1 MSQLRNTV
9 LKMEKDN
16 TRYLNENTM
25 LEHVIQTKYGD
36 HSIILYSGLDNFD
49 YLYLNYIKRSLES
62 LNEIVL
68 ILAHHPLTN
77 IINNLRNTGIDIDKY
92 KKEGLAVIV
101 QSKKAYYGLSQE
113 FVGVTIMTKMLL
125 RRVHK
130 LQKAGLTVISDIF
143 RIYAPYSFVCS
154 CFIHLSMADVS
165 KGDLTIKEKD
175 KAADRLVISGYTMLR
190 TAITSYNLFPSYSCK
205 LLYVHHRPFQHD
217 SILS

>member
-1 MSQLRNTV
+1 MSPLRNTV

-68 ILAHHPLTN
+68 ILAHHPVTN
-77 IINNLRNTGIDIDKY
+77 IINNLGNTGIDIDKY

-130 LQKAGLTVISDIF
+130 LQKAGLTIISDI
-143 RIYAPYSFVCS
+143 INICAPYSFVCS
-154 CFIHLSMADVS
+154 CFIHLSMADVA

-175 KAADRLVISGYTMLR
+175 KAAERLVTSSYTMIYY
-190 TAITSYNLFPSYSCK
+190 AAAP
-205 LLYVHHRPFQHD
+205 LLHPTDFFV
-217 SILS
+217 LLL